1 MTTTFMNERVFP
13 YFFTNP
19 IQILH
24 RLKEAGFTEKQA
36 EVQVEIATECYN
48 ECFKNI
54 EATIATKRDLKEL
67 ELKFEN
73 SLKKELRELELK
85 FELRFQEIESKFK
98 ELEMKLT
105 IKMGAITGAIVG
117 FFYLLEKFF

>member
-1 MTTTFMNERVFP
+1 MIATLFMNDRIFP
-13 YFFTNP
+13 HFFTNP
-19 IQILH
+19 IQTLH

-36 EVQVEIATECYN
+36 EVQVEIASECFN

-67 ELKFEN
+67 EI
-73 SLKKELRELELK
+73 SLKKELREIK
-85 FELRFQEIESKFK
+85 LRFESKFREIDFKFK
-98 ELEMKLT
+98 ELETKLT
-105 IKMGAITGAIVG
+105 IKSDTITSAIVG